1 MQFELNNVKRFNVKL
16 KKNFKLITA
25 TPIII
30 RIPEKNYEKYK
41 IPMEFRK
48 KRYVYWRSMYSF
60 EAFVKQL

>member
-41 IPMEFRK
+41 IPTEFRK